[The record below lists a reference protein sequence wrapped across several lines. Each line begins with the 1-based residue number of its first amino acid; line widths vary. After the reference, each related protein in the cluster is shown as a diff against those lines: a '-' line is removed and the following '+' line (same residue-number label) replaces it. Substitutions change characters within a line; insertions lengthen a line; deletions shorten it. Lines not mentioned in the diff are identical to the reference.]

1 MSDLYSLWKTYPD
14 LWQRLCDMEPDSRN
28 TFKPDFTLAE
38 LQARFENGYV
48 PVRKKKRAT
57 EKQISIEDYLEDIK
71 NER

>member
-1 MSDLYSLWKTYPD
+1 
-14 LWQRLCDMEPDSRN
+14 MEPNSRN
-28 TFKPDFTLAE
+28 AFKPDCTLAE

-57 EKQISIEDYLEDIK
+57 EKQISIEEYLEDTK

>member
-1 MSDLYSLWKTYPD
+1 
-14 LWQRLCDMEPDSRN
+14 MEPDSRN

-57 EKQISIEDYLEDIK
+57 EKQISIDEYLE
-71 NER
+71 EQE